1 MGYSTMA
8 GLMEG
13 RILPHCVGD
22 DAAEV
27 AQRCTR
33 MCFYTWGEFCAP
45 SHPLSQL
52 ADWKLLGHFISFS
65 ADMSV
70 DCPTEHSLTS
80 RRASDAEPHLPGDR
94 PVVCSTII

>member
-8 GLMEG
+8 ELMEG

-22 DAAEV
+22 DDAEV
-27 AQRCTR
+27 AQWCMH
-33 MCFYTWGEFCAP
+33 MCFYTWGKFRAP

-52 ADWKLLGHFISFS
+52 ADWKLRGHFISFS
-65 ADMSV
+65 ADVSV

-80 RRASDAEPHLPGDR
+80 RRASDAEHPPPAR
-94 PVVCSTII
+94 QACRV